1 MALARPTPAIGLRS
15 AAPAPAAGVRP
26 LGTIWQHR
34 HVLLT
39 TLDVLTVGGCLLL
52 SYILR
57 FEYEFLALKDVATPS
72 ITLYAKGAVILS
84 AVWVFRLWREGS
96 YEQGFRGTTPAMHGT
111 RVIVVS
117 GVYALATLM
126 VIAFLYRD
134 LLLSRQVYFMTAVIS
149 AAGMALARVV
159 FGRVDGYLAR
169 RGYARRLVAIVGTT
183 QAAEDFGRSVAG
195 ADGLIRVV
203 GHFST
208 DAEPPRMSRDGL
220 RVLGDAR
227 DLEEV
232 HEQVP
237 FHTLV
242 LASPVFT
249 ARAIGGSDPSVI
261 ELVNFCEARGV
272 SLYMVPGS
280 FDVAVSPGEVTAVS
294 GAPVIRLRDASLH
307 PVYAIVKRLSDV
319 LIAGI
324 VLVLGLPVW
333 AVIAVAIKATAPG
346 PILFSQ
352 LRAGH
357 HGRPFRMFKFRSMT
371 RDAEARLRDLVS
383 IDNLA
388 EPVFKLKND
397 PRVTPV
403 GRLLRRT
410 GLDEIPQLLNVLRG
424 EMSLVGPRPEE
435 VGLVE
440 RYDPIHRR
448 RLKAKPGITG
458 YQQIINRGEAALAVR
473 VRHDLLYLKHQSL
486 LLDLYIMLKTVGVL
500 VRGSGVTH

>member
-1 MALARPTPAIGLRS
+1 
-15 AAPAPAAGVRP
+15 
-26 LGTIWQHR
+26 
-34 HVLLT
+34 
-39 TLDVLTVGGCLLL
+39 
-52 SYILR
+52 
-57 FEYEFLALKDVATPS
+57 
-72 ITLYAKGAVILS
+72 
-84 AVWVFRLWREGS
+84 
-96 YEQGFRGTTPAMHGT
+96 
-111 RVIVVS
+111 
-117 GVYALATLM
+117 
-126 VIAFLYRD
+126 
-134 LLLSRQVYFMTAVIS
+134 
-149 AAGMALARVV
+149 
-159 FGRVDGYLAR
+159 
-169 RGYARRLVAIVGTT
+169 
-183 QAAEDFGRSVAG
+183 
-195 ADGLIRVV
+195 
-203 GHFST
+203 
-208 DAEPPRMSRDGL
+208 
-220 RVLGDAR
+220 
-227 DLEEV
+227 
-232 HEQVP
+232 
-237 FHTLV
+237 
-242 LASPVFT
+242 
-249 ARAIGGSDPSVI
+249 
-261 ELVNFCEARGV
+261 
-272 SLYMVPGS
+272 
-280 FDVAVSPGEVTAVS
+280 VTAVS

-333 AVIAVAIKATAPG
+333 AVIAVAIKATSPG